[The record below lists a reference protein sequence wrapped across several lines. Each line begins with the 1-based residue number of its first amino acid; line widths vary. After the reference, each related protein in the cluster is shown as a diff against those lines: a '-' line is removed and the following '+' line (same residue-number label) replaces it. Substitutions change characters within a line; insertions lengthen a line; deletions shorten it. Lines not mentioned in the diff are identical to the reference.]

1 MLMLDFRKPVTIW
14 RTRWI
19 ITAVMIVSANLI
31 GLLFLNFW
39 ETYMRVGIFTVT
51 LPYILDT
58 LWCSNHRD
66 FRAVFNMATAL
77 FIGCVGTV
85 TANLAEL
92 FLWDNKYFSL
102 LVRIASFIVM
112 FFDLPVL
119 QRYISEDAAP
129 NGSQLGNFMYHS
141 YSLIHYPDVCGQSF

>member
-1 MLMLDFRKPVTIW
+1 MKLDFYHTLFVGVSQIFLGSYVMLMLDFRKPVTIW

-66 FRAVFNMATAL
+66 FVL
-77 FIGCVGTV
+77 F
-85 TANLAEL
+85 
-92 FLWDNKYFSL
+92 
-102 LVRIASFIVM
+102 
-112 FFDLPVL
+112 
-119 QRYISEDAAP
+119 
-129 NGSQLGNFMYHS
+129 
-141 YSLIHYPDVCGQSF
+141 

>member
-1 MLMLDFRKPVTIW
+1 MKLDFYHTLFVGVSQIFLGSYVILMLDFRKPVTIW

-58 LWCSNHRD
+58 L
-66 FRAVFNMATAL
+66 
-77 FIGCVGTV
+77 
-85 TANLAEL
+85 
-92 FLWDNKYFSL
+92 
-102 LVRIASFIVM
+102 
-112 FFDLPVL
+112 
-119 QRYISEDAAP
+119 
-129 NGSQLGNFMYHS
+129 
-141 YSLIHYPDVCGQSF
+141 